1 MTARLRLLLAALLVT
16 LFVVG
21 GSTAAWALWTTSGS
35 ATSSITIG
43 KLAAAISGAEQMTTT
58 FSATNQTVTSPLTLT
73 NSSNITGTTATTL
86 QVTSDSS
93 SALAQAVQVTA
104 WPVSGTAACTTTTAV
119 GTGSVSGTW
128 ASLPSLSTTLAPGA
142 ATVWCVRSTITASAP
157 PSATANV
164 HIVLTTTNGSWT
176 SDVVWGGFYLNSSA
190 ASTS

>member
-1 MTARLRLLLAALLVT
+1 MTARLRLLLAALLVA
-16 LFVVG
+16 LFVAG

-58 FSATNQTVTSPLTLT
+58 FSATNQTVTYPLTLT
-73 NSSNITGTTATTL
+73 NGSNITGTTATIV

-104 WPVSGTAACTTTTAV
+104 WPVSGTAACTTSTAV
-119 GTGSVSGTW
+119 GAGSVSGTW
-128 ASLPSLSTTLAPGA
+128 ASLPSLTTTLAPGA
-142 ATVWCVRSTITASAP
+142 ASVWCVRSTITASAP

-176 SDVVWGGFYLNSSA
+176 SGVVWGGFYLNSSA

>member
-1 MTARLRLLLAALLVT
+1 MTARLRLLLAALLVA
-16 LFVVG
+16 LFVAG
-21 GSTAAWALWTTSGS
+21 GSTAAWALWTASGS

-58 FSATNQTVTSPLTLT
+58 FSATNQTVTYPLTLT
-73 NSSNITGTTATTL
+73 NSSNITGTTATTV

-104 WPVSGTAACTTTTAV
+104 WPVSGTAACTTSTAV
-119 GTGSVSGTW
+119 GAGSVSGTW
-128 ASLPSLSTTLAPGA
+128 ASLPSLTTTLAPGA
-142 ATVWCVRSTITASAP
+142 ASVWCVRSTITASAP

-176 SDVVWGGFYLNSSA
+176 SGVVWGGFYLNSSA

>member
-73 NSSNITGTTATTL
+73 NSSNITGTTATTV

-93 SALAQAVQVTA
+93 SALAQAVHVTA